1 MMWGPTK
8 YLGRIGSAVLTFIGY
23 KQTSKVLMYLIKRSK
38 RSKIDKKN
46 LNCQDEFGWLG
57 TIFDVIIKINIKLY
71 FRYVANRADNVLG
84 VVLSK
89 AGDTFR

>member
-1 MMWGPTK
+1 M
-8 YLGRIGSAVLTFIGY
+8 IGNYFEV
-23 KQTSKVLMYLIKRSK
+23 
-38 RSKIDKKN
+38 
-46 LNCQDEFGWLG
+46 
-57 TIFDVIIKINIKLY
+57 IFKINNKLY